1 LIRTGSK
8 GIKYNSYLF
17 SIGECL
23 PIEIGI
29 KKFDVGKENSGANGR
44 WMYRMLSDSA
54 LSGVPTVVIPGV
66 VAATG
71 NSPLPTQTAANTE
84 STKPLPVDTGNSDA
98 EMLMLIQKDKERNQ
112 TTSTTSTTVE
122 TTLPPKKTTTSTTS
136 TTTTVTTK
144 RPIPDFDLETPWD
157 VLKPPQSPNQS
168 SSGSPSTSTTTTPR
182 PLPLP
187 FDNNPKPHPI
197 LNIKFPNR
205 IHSTSS
211 SATTLPMSGSTK
223 APTKPPKPSVFDLE
237 TPWDEL
243 KIHSMPSTESPPPTT
258 VTVAPTSLSPISATT
273 SHSKPLTTQEV
284 VILKYNHRNQSVASY
299 QPNAQSSTPDLD
311 PPTSSTP
318 AYLPVVSDYY
328 ETPAILPS
336 PETYLSETAVVD
348 GGDFNSV
355 TIENPDLAN
364 FPVDEVF
371 DDALSYITTL
381 LDKPLLQKSLPKKPI
396 RQQIHPPNRLVF
408 KDFNEFPS
416 FF

>member
-1 LIRTGSK
+1 M
-8 GIKYNSYLF
+8 
-17 SIGECL
+17 
-23 PIEIGI
+23 
-29 KKFDVGKENSGANGR
+29 SGN
-44 WMYRMLSDSA
+44 
-54 LSGVPTVVIPGV
+54 
-66 VAATG
+66 
-71 NSPLPTQTAANTE
+71 
-84 STKPLPVDTGNSDA
+84 TKPT
-98 EMLMLIQKDKERNQ
+98 
-112 TTSTTSTTVE
+112 
-122 TTLPPKKTTTSTTS
+122 
-136 TTTTVTTK
+136 
-144 RPIPDFDLETPWD
+144 
-157 VLKPPQSPNQS
+157 
-168 SSGSPSTSTTTTPR
+168 
-182 PLPLP
+182 
-187 FDNNPKPHPI
+187 
-197 LNIKFPNR
+197 
-205 IHSTSS
+205 
-211 SATTLPMSGSTK
+211 
-223 APTKPPKPSVFDLE
+223 TKPPKPSVFDLE

-243 KIHSMPSTESPPPTT
+243 KIHSLPSTESPPPST

-284 VILKYNHRNQSVASY
+284 VILKYNHRNQSVATY
-299 QPNAQSSTPDLD
+299 QPNVQPSTPDLD

-336 PETYLSETAVVD
+336 PETYLSETVVD
-348 GGDFNSV
+348 GQDFNSV